1 MIVDSNGNTFL
12 VRGMK
17 KAAVRVSPWVSV
29 YSPVP
34 GAWRD
39 RAVCLEG
46 GMASLPQWAGVVSA
60 ALPLEQGRRSKT
72 GVHGPP
78 TTSGEF
84 VHLPRSLRTKRILTV
99 WGSN

>member
-46 GMASLPQWAGVVSA
+46 GWQVFLSGLVWSALLFPWNRAGDQRPVCMD
-60 ALPLEQGRRSKT
+60 LRPHLENLFIC
-72 GVHGPP
+72 H
-78 TTSGEF
+78 EA
-84 VHLPRSLRTKRILTV
+84 
-99 WGSN
+99 